1 MNKTYGK
8 ALEAADAARQLFAS
22 TNFNGSANR
31 AYYAMFDCARLLLH
45 LRHAFKPRTTKK
57 HATTIEQF
65 SLFFVKS
72 GVIESKHGRALRD
85 AFEARAMADY
95 SDDSISAEHAKKL
108 ISDMDA
114 FLAAVAPFL
123 HESSPS

>member
-22 TNFNGSANR
+22 ANFNGAANC
-31 AYYAMFDCARLLLH
+31 AYCAMFDCARLLLH
-45 LRHAFKPRTTKK
+45 VQHAFKPRVTKK

-65 SLFFVKS
+65 SLHFVKS
-72 GVIESKHGRALRD
+72 GRIESKHGRALRD

-95 SDDSISAEHAKKL
+95 SDDSVSAEHAKQL
-108 ISDMDA
+108 IADMDA
-114 FLAAVAPFL
+114 FLAAVAPL
-123 HESSPS
+123 VNEHPAS